1 MISGVRYKKEE
12 LEKDPSLLVFNLQ
25 FFANDEGGD
34 KTEEA
39 TPKKLDDARKEGQ
52 VAKSQELATAV
63 TLMALFGSLKV
74 FVGYIRK
81 HCIDKY
87 L

>member
-39 TPKKLDDARKEGQ
+39 TPKKLDDARKEPGDGNSRNTYGTVWQ
-52 VAKSQELATAV
+52 S
-63 TLMALFGSLKV
+63 
-74 FVGYIRK
+74 
-81 HCIDKY
+81 
-87 L
+87 